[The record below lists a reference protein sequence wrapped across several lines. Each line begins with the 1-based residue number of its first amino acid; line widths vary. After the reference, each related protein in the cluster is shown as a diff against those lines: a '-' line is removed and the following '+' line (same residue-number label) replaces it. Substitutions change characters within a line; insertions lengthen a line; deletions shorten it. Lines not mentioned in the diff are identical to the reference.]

1 MGRSYFPHGVHLR
14 GVPLIY
20 ITNLVNQ
27 LMSDF
32 GGFEECINLGPAQV
46 WGWVMATAKET
57 FTGSIRSPLLI

>member
-14 GVPLIY
+14 GVLLIY

-27 LMSDF
+27 MMPDF

-46 WGWVMATAKET
+46 CG
-57 FTGSIRSPLLI
+57 GG